1 VFDEILQH
9 LEAIK
14 KDTIKLF
21 VTTPEKQV
29 PIVTSQLAE
38 NGYDFTCLGVTN
50 RGRDIMS
57 FIKILPELY
66 HQNFTYLVKVHTK
79 KSVHRADGAH
89 WRNDLYTKLLGQPV
103 LEENIKFLQ
112 HHPEVGILSPEDHLV
127 SMGHYLSYNEKYIRN
142 LSARLGMEME
152 AVLQLPFVAGSM
164 FTARTHALTPLLL
177 FNFVEEDFEPE
188 QGQLDGTLAHAIE
201 RMFSVCA
208 NRLEYQIRTQ
218 SGKVNGDYAHAEKS
232 TVDVTHRTT

>member
-1 VFDEILQH
+1 
-9 LEAIK
+9 
-14 KDTIKLF
+14 
-21 VTTPEKQV
+21 
-29 PIVTSQLAE
+29 
-38 NGYDFTCLGVTN
+38 
-50 RGRDIMS
+50 
-57 FIKILPELY
+57 
-66 HQNFTYLVKVHTK
+66 
-79 KSVHRADGAH
+79 
-89 WRNDLYTKLLGQPV
+89 
-103 LEENIKFLQ
+103 
-112 HHPEVGILSPEDHLV
+112 
-127 SMGHYLSYNEKYIRN
+127 
-142 LSARLGMEME
+142 
-152 AVLQLPFVAGSM
+152 M